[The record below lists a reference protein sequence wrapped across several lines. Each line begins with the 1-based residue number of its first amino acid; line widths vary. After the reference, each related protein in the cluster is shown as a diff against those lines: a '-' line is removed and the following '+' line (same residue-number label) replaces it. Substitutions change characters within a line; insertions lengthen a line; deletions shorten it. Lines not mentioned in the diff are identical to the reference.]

1 MLLCSVSNCR
11 LRLTRE
17 QRRLVCPL
25 GHSFDIARSVK
36 GANGSK
42 REIVLLSHDA
52 VLSQAQLELYGLADV
67 F

>member
-1 MLLCSVSNCR
+1 MAVA
-11 LRLTRE
+11 E
-17 QRRLVCPL
+17 QGVAQRMQGEVDRA
-25 GHSFDIARSVK
+25 IARSVK

>member
-1 MLLCSVSNCR
+1 MAVA
-11 LRLTRE
+11 E
-17 QRRLVCPL
+17 QGVAQRMQGEVDRA
-25 GHSFDIARSVK
+25 IARSVK
-36 GANGSK
+36 GGNGSK